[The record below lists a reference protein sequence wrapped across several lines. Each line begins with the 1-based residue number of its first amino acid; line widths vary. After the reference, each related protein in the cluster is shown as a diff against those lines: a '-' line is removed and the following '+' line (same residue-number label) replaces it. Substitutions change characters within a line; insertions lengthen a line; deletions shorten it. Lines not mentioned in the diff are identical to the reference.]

1 MKRSIAMSSVLLLTA
16 CANQVD
22 GGRQA
27 EATGHEDYRISVEI
41 PLQNMQIE
49 EDAILKVDELLSE
62 RTHFK
67 ASDFHLD
74 EVVLVGRGEGGEG
87 NAELLVLEWRSGRF
101 AVPEGEADEWY
112 EVRIPAPSEDLQG
125 AWLLDITGAVTVDF
139 LVAVLE
145 PRPPVVEVAKTTTR
159 RSAVYSSAPTVHHTH
174 WIYEPS
180 RYYIYHYH
188 DVWRYRYFIGPWSY
202 RYYDLGYRPYRF
214 HYGPLFRPYRLYRSR
229 SYGQWRNR
237 GYGDEAA
244 PRRATAAAPRRIDP
258 QLVKLR
264 RSHPRLRTFDDD
276 ASRPRRGEG
285 DRVERSS
292 RQQRYE
298 EAKRSHPRLRAFH
311 RQENRQSG
319 RRRSESAETNAE
331 TNMGTLPSRRRVSEA
346 REPRDADL
354 GRLSNRRGVN
364 ARPSESPAAS
374 VRRPTG
380 EARARSQAPS
390 SRVRALRGGRTER
403 RAVSAAPT
411 SRPNP
416 TSQSRPS
423 FNRRS
428 ATAQQPAHDARAPV
442 MRSPRTRSAAPPTPR
457 RQAPVER
464 HAVRPASNVRTR
476 SFQRQPRATAT
487 PRRETSRSATPR
499 RPHGEAMPSRE
510 AAPRRAAPARS
521 APPARDARRSN
532 SSSQRFERR

>member
-16 CANQVD
+16 CANQLD

-27 EATGHEDYRISVEI
+27 DATEREDYRISVEI
-41 PLQNMQIE
+41 PLQNMHIE
-49 EDAILKVDELLSE
+49 KDAILKVDELLSE

-145 PRPPVVEVAKTTTR
+145 PRPPLVEVAKTTTR
-159 RSAVYSSAPTVHHTH
+159 RSTVYGSTPTVHHTH

-180 RYYIYHYH
+180 RYYVYHYH

-202 RYYDLGYRPYRF
+202 RYYDLRYRPYRL
-214 HYGPLFRPYRLYRSR
+214 HYGPLFRPYRPYRSR

-237 GYGDEAA
+237 GYRDEPA
-244 PRRATAAAPRRIDP
+244 PRRAAAAAPRRIDP

-285 DRVERSS
+285 DRVERST

-311 RQENRQSG
+311 RQEDRQSG
-319 RRRSESAETNAE
+319 RRRSESAETRAE
-331 TNMGTLPSRRRVSEA
+331 TNIGTVPSHRRVSEA

-354 GRLSNRRGVN
+354 GRLSNRRDVG
-364 ARPSESPAAS
+364 
-374 VRRPTG
+374 
-380 EARARSQAPS
+380 ARASDSPRSQAPS
-390 SRVRALRGGRTER
+390 SRVRALRGGRAEG
-403 RAVSAAPT
+403 RAVSTAPA
-411 SRPNP
+411 SRPSQ
-416 TSQSRPS
+416 TSQRRPS

-428 ATAQQPAHDARAPV
+428 ATGQQPVRDAHAPV

-464 HAVRPASNVRTR
+464 RAVRPESNVRTR

-499 RPHGEAMPSRE
+499 RPRRGATPSREAMPSRE

-521 APPARDARRSN
+521 APPAREARRAS